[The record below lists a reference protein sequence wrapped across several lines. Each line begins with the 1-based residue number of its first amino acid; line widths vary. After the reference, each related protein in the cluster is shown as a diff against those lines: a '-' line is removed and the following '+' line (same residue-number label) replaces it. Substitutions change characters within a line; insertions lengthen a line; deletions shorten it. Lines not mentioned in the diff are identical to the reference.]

1 MSQVSIYSMNFK
13 SDGMWIV
20 GTNFIMDGFNVAN
33 LTKDANDL
41 TAWFMRIEESSVG
54 IIQNSRFE
62 NIAFVLMSVTNSQ
75 LQLVNWYLSNI
86 TSRRNNLSFL
96 TSTEIVL
103 KNITT
108 YNLYSK
114 LKPEVLG
121 FNGWIVNEISRW
133 NFTETQLRVFIFQ
146 NTLVKIFDSNLIN
159 RMNKGI
165 LFTDGS
171 VGPITNS
178 TISNMVQNIKS
189 GTIYLSN
196 ISSDGSAIGNFRII
210 IL

>member
-20 GTNFIMDGFNVAN
+20 GTNFIMDGFNVTN

-41 TAWFMRIEESSVG
+41 TATFMRIEESSVG
-54 IIQNSRFE
+54 TIQNSRFE

-159 RMNKGI
+159 GMNKGI

-189 GTIYLSN
+189 GTIYQSS
-196 ISSDGSAIGNFRII
+196 IGSDGSAIG
-210 IL
+210 ILG

>member
-20 GTNFIMDGFNVAN
+20 GTNFIMDGFNVTN
-33 LTKDANDL
+33 LTKDSNDL
-41 TAWFMRIEESSVG
+41 TATFMRIEESSVG
-54 IIQNSRFE
+54 TIQNSRFE

-159 RMNKGI
+159 GMNKGI

-189 GTIYLSN
+189 GTIYQSS
-196 ISSDGSAIGNFRII
+196 IGSDGSAIG
-210 IL
+210 ILG